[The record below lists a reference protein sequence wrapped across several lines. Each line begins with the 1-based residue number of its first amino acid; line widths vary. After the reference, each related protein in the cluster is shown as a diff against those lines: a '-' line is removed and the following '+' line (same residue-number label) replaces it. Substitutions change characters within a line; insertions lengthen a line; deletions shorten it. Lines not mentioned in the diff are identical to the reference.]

1 VLYLTPVSAQEI
13 IEQIKALP
21 PADKAVVA
29 DFVRQLDG
37 SPTPKVSY
45 IDQRTVEANA
55 DKIFDR
61 YDGLFKKLA
70 K

>member
-1 VLYLTPVSAQEI
+1 MSAQEI

-21 PADKAVVA
+21 PKDKAEVA

-37 SPTPKVSY
+37 PPDSAPKVSY
-45 IDQRTVEANA
+45 IDEATVANNA
-55 DKIFDR
+55 EKIFDR
-61 YDGLFKKLA
+61 YDGLFRKLA